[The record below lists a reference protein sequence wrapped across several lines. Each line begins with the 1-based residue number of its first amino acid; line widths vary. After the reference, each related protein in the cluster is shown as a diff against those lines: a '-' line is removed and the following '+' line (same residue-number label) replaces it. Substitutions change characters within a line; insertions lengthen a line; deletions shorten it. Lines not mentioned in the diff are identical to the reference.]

1 MNHLYQY
8 STMGALVGGMF
19 EGTFKIDDVLQ
30 SGDYGIG
37 TLDGLNGELII
48 LEGKPYLIDSEGT
61 VREVRNDETTPFASV
76 IQFNATHTLN
86 YDKKMNKEQ
95 LDEIIL
101 NEIKGMNYF
110 HAVKITGKFK
120 LIKARSVK
128 KQQEPYPKLVEA
140 VKEQGYFD
148 FEDTTGTLFGFY
160 TPHFIQGVGVGG
172 YHVHYLSDNHEQG
185 GHVFDFEIQ
194 DVKIEMA
201 LAEDLILKMPDT
213 EHYRENDLNDPDMLK
228 DIEASE

>member
-19 EGTFKIDDVLQ
+19 EGTFKIGDILH

-61 VREVRNDETTPFASV
+61 VREVANDETTPFASV

-160 TPHFIQGVGVGG
+160 TPHFIQGIGVGG

-185 GHVFDFEIQ
+185 GHVFDFEIE
-194 DVKIEMA
+194 DVKVEMA

>member
-19 EGTFKIDDVLQ
+19 EGTFKIGDVLQ

-37 TLDGLNGELII
+37 TLEGLNGELII

-61 VREVRNDETTPFASV
+61 VREVSNDETTPFASV

-86 YDKKMNKEQ
+86 YDKKVNKEQ

-101 NEIKGMNYF
+101 KEIKGMNYF

-128 KQQEPYPKLVEA
+128 KQQEPYPKLVES

-148 FEDTTGTLFGFY
+148 FEDTIGTLFGFY
-160 TPHFIQGVGVGG
+160 TPHFIQGIGVGG
-172 YHVHYLSDNHEQG
+172 YHVHYLSDNHQQG
-185 GHVFDFEIQ
+185 GHVFDFEIE
-194 DVKIEMA
+194 DVKVEMA
-201 LAEDLILKMPDT
+201 LVEDLILKMPDT